1 MFGMIGV
8 MAEFEKSLSVERVRA
23 GMRNAKLKG
32 VAVGRP
38 TKQLDMKAVNA
49 RRAKGERLRAIAA
62 DMGCAPRCCASE

>member
-32 VAVGRP
+32 VPVGRP
-38 TKQLDMKAVNA
+38 TKPIRHEGSQRTACE
-49 RRAKGERLRAIAA
+49 G
-62 DMGCAPRCCASE
+62 